1 MIHAPTFESSLD
13 CARRFFKVL
22 FRTLMQCAL
31 RRCDDGG
38 LIYCKLVAIVSN
50 EAQRNVPTAKLA
62 CRRAVGS
69 GCHVITRT

>member
-1 MIHAPTFESSLD
+1 MIHAPTFESSLE

-31 RRCDDGG
+31 RRCDGS
-38 LIYCKLVAIVSN
+38 LIYCKLVAIVSS
-50 EAQRNVPTAKLA
+50 EAQRKVPTAKLA
-62 CRRAVGS
+62 CRSAVGH